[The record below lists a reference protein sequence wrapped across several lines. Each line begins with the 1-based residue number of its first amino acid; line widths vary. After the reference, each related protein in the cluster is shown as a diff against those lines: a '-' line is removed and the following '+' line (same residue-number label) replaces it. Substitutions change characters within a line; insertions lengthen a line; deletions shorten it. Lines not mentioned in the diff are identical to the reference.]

1 MLLIIVYL
9 LPHLIEL
16 LIDNGGGMNPDKVRH
31 CMSLGYSAK
40 SKVKNTIGQC
50 KLIVL
55 NSICY
60 LLTTT
65 QHRHLVCLLCFFA
78 DGNGFKTSTM
88 RLGADVLVF
97 SRSHGIQGTRLS
109 SLPGNIVEVFL
120 SYH

>member
-1 MLLIIVYL
+1 
-9 LPHLIEL
+9 
-16 LIDNGGGMNPDKVRH
+16 MNPDKMRH

-55 NSICY
+55 NPVCY

-65 QHRHLVCLLCFFA
+65 QHKDSIYLLYFFA

-97 SRSHGIQGTRLS
+97 SCSRGIEGTRLS
-109 SLPGNIVEVFL
+109 SLP
-120 SYH
+120 